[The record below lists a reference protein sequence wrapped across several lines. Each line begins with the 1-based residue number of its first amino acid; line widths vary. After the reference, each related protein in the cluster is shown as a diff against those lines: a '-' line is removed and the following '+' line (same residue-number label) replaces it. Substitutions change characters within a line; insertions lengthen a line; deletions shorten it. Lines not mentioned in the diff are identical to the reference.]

1 MRTGPVDGEIRI
13 GVSRCLLGDHVRYDG
28 GHKHN
33 AFVAEK
39 LASVVRLVPVCPEV
53 EMGMS
58 TPREAIRL
66 IRGGGALRLVGVD
79 SGSDYRADMRR
90 FARQRAVELH
100 RHDLHGYIL
109 KRGSPSCGLFR
120 MPVYGTGGAPSLD
133 GQGSFASAL
142 AETIPDL
149 PMEEEGR
156 LDDPGLREN
165 FLTRVF
171 AYRRLEGLLSGR
183 WRIGDLVAFYTTE
196 KLLLMAHD
204 AKTYA
209 ELGRLVAGAKGT
221 TRKRLAADFRSL
233 FMSGLS
239 KLATTRKHTRVL
251 IYMADCLKKLLDSDG
266 EAELHQAIGDYR
278 EGRVPLVVPITL
290 VGHFVRLHD
299 VAYLSGQTYLAP
311 HPKELMLRD
320 WV

>member
-1 MRTGPVDGEIRI
+1 MRMDPTNGEIRI
-13 GVSRCLLGDHVRYDG
+13 GVSRCLLGDNVRYDG

-53 EMGMS
+53 EIGMS

-66 IRGGGALRLVGVD
+66 IRGGDTPRLVGVH
-79 SGSDYRADMRR
+79 SGSDYSADMRR
-90 FARQRAVELH
+90 FARQRAAELR
-100 RHDLHGYIL
+100 RHDLHGYVL
-109 KRGSPSCGLFR
+109 KKGSSSCGLFR
-120 MPVYGTGGAPSLD
+120 MSVYGTGGAPSRD

-142 AETIPDL
+142 AGAISDL

-171 AYRRLEGLLSGR
+171 AYRRLERLLSGR

-209 ELGRLVAGAKGT
+209 ELGRLIAGAKGT
-221 TRKRLAADFRSL
+221 TRKRLGADFRSL

-239 KLATTRKHTRVL
+239 KLATPRNHTRVL
-251 IYMADCLKKLLDSDG
+251 IHMADCLKKLLDADG
-266 EAELHQAIGDYR
+266 EAELHQAIGDYP
-278 EGRVPLVVPITL
+278 EGVFPWSSRSLWSVILFGCMMWLTSR
-290 VGHFVRLHD
+290 VRL
-299 VAYLSGQTYLAP
+299 T
-311 HPKELMLRD
+311 LRPIPRN
-320 WV
+320 